1 MTDFNSLIQ
10 YYHKNTFLNKNIL
23 EDQPC
28 QNKFA
33 REVESECV
41 VYDNDGCSASEGS
54 LVLKEGEYMGYI
66 NPSEFK
72 NGVMS
77 IFVKSGCQLTVWKG
91 IKHFYYL

>member
-1 MTDFNSLIQ
+1 MIIKTRSWIYIN
-10 YYHKNTFLNKNIL
+10 L

-28 QNKFA
+28 QNKLA
-33 REVESECV
+33 REVRSECI

-72 NGVMS
+72 KGVIS
-77 IFVKSGCQLTVWKG
+77 IFVKDGCQLTVWKG
-91 IKHFYYL
+91 IKHFY